1 MRLISK
7 LRALSTR
14 ALIDLLGLQ
23 EYMRRVDAEE
33 EDTPMHT
40 RRLLASGLL
49 LIAFL
54 TSPSAAFSQTR
65 NVKRI
70 HVGVPAVSMGNM
82 IIFFTK
88 EAKLFEK
95 HGLDAEVV
103 VVNGSGIASRAL
115 VGGSVAISPIA
126 TPTVMNAVLA
136 GSDMVI
142 LAHTMP
148 GVVQALMVRPDIKRA
163 EDLKGKTVGV
173 TTFGSLTDFL
183 VRHLAKI
190 KGLNPDRDFALLQIG
205 GDAERLISL
214 RQGKIHAA
222 TLSHPAFVLAQRAG
236 FSLLWDFF
244 KEVDYPWSEI
254 ATTRTHIQRDRDL
267 VMRYM
272 RAHLEGIARF
282 KREPEF
288 AKKIIKKVLRLDDD
302 TLANESWE
310 LFAKYRLAAPYP
322 NLKGMKTS
330 YEYVALTRP
339 DVYKHKPE
347 EFADSSFVEELDKSG
362 FIKSL
367 YPK

>member
-1 MRLISK
+1 M
-7 LRALSTR
+7 LS
-14 ALIDLLGLQ
+14 
-23 EYMRRVDAEE
+23 
-33 EDTPMHT
+33 
-40 RRLLASGLL
+40 RLLTGFALL
-49 LIAFL
+49 LVFFASYSTGFG
-54 TSPSAAFSQTR
+54 QTR
-65 NVKRI
+65 NLKHI
-70 HVGVPAVSMGNM
+70 HVGVPAISMGNM

-88 EAKLFEK
+88 EAKIFEK

-126 TPTVMNAVLA
+126 TPTVMSAVLA

-148 GVVQALMVRPDIKRA
+148 GVVQALMVKPEIKRA
-163 EDLKGKTVGV
+163 EDLKGKIVGV

-183 VRHLAKI
+183 VRHLAKR
-190 KGLNPDRDFALLQIG
+190 KGLNPDKDFALLQIG
-205 GDAERLISL
+205 GDAERFIALK
-214 RQGKIHAA
+214 QGKIQAA
-222 TLSHPAFVLAQRAG
+222 ALSHPAFILAQRAG

-244 KEVDYPWSEI
+244 KEVEYPWSEI
-254 ATTRTHIQRDRDL
+254 ATTRAHIQKDRDL

-282 KREPEF
+282 KQEPEL
-288 AKKIIKKVLRLDDD
+288 AKKVIKKVLRLDDD

-322 NLKGMKTS
+322 NIKGMKTS
-330 YEYVALTRP
+330 YEYVAATRP

-347 EFADSSFVEELDKSG
+347 EFVDSSFVEELDKSG

-367 YPK
+367 YEK

>member
-1 MRLISK
+1 MFS
-7 LRALSTR
+7 
-14 ALIDLLGLQ
+14 
-23 EYMRRVDAEE
+23 RRFL
-33 EDTPMHT
+33 TIF
-40 RRLLASGLL
+40 LL
-49 LIAFL
+49 LLVFFA
-54 TSPSAAFSQTR
+54 SYSAGFGQTR
-65 NVKRI
+65 NLKHI
-70 HVGVPAVSMGNM
+70 HVGVPAISMGNM

-126 TPTVMNAVLA
+126 TPTVMSAVLA

-148 GVVQALMVRPDIKRA
+148 GVVQALMVKPEIKRA
-163 EDLKGKTVGV
+163 EDLKGKIVGV

-183 VRHLAKI
+183 VRHLAKL
-190 KGLNPDRDFALLQIG
+190 KGLNPDKDFALLQIG
-205 GDAERLISL
+205 GDAERFISL
-214 RQGKIHAA
+214 KQGKIQAA
-222 TLSHPAFVLAQRAG
+222 ALSHPAFILAQRAG
-236 FSLLWDFF
+236 FVLLWDFF

-254 ATTRTHIQRDRDL
+254 ATTRAHIQKDRDL

-282 KREPEF
+282 KQEPEF
-288 AKKIIKKVLRLDDD
+288 AKKVIKKVLRLDDD
-302 TLANESWE
+302 SLANESWE

-330 YEYVALTRP
+330 YEYVAATRP

-347 EFADSSFVEELDKSG
+347 EFVDSSFVEELDKSG
-362 FIKSL
+362 FIKKL
-367 YPK
+367 YEK